1 MTNSQLKKQAQKLLN
16 KWQKTVKI
24 GDRVKYYPLRGEAKF
39 REYTV
44 QSEAFLTDGGMGAGV
59 FLEGFSGYVCLDH
72 LELIND

>member
-24 GDRVKYYPLRGEAKF
+24 GDRVKYYPLLGEAEF

-44 QSEAFLTDGGMGAGV
+44 KSEAFLIDGGMDAGV
-59 FLEGFSGYVCLDH
+59 FLEGFSGYVCLAH
-72 LELIND
+72 LEPIND